1 MVRRLASAAR
11 GRFGAVNGA
20 AAAIAAVVVL
30 ASAAVA
36 GFGDGRAPGGSGSS
50 PAASAAPMALGSG
63 PATALQGQYEDV
75 IKAVLP
81 SVVQLSTSDS
91 QGSGVIYDDKG
102 DIVTNAHVVGS
113 ASTVEVVTDVG
124 GATLTAKV
132 LGVFAP
138 DDLAVIRVTSGAGSL
153 HPAKFGRSDGVQ
165 AGQIVVALGSPL
177 GLTGTATQ
185 GIISA
190 TGRTLIEDIATGSG
204 ATRTTTIA
212 DTLQTTAAI
221 NGGNSGGA
229 LVGLSG
235 QVIGMPT
242 ATSVAAGDGTSTG
255 IGFAIPSDTVT
266 SIARQ
271 LIAAGRVTQ
280 PGQATLGISPGT
292 TAASSPDQ
300 GKGVG
305 VTIASVSDG
314 GPADTAGLRRGDVI
328 TEVEGC
334 PIRTEAQLAA
344 LLAALTPGMQ
354 LSLTYTQS
362 GRAHTATVTLAAS
375 WS

>member
-1 MVRRLASAAR
+1 MIRRLGSVTR

-20 AAAIAAVVVL
+20 AAAIAAAVLL

-36 GFGDGRAPGGSGSS
+36 GCGDSRATGGSGTS
-50 PAASAAPMALGSG
+50 PAAAAAPVALGSG
-63 PATALQGQYEDV
+63 PAAALQGQYEDV

-81 SVVQLSTSDS
+81 SVVQISTSDA
-91 QGSGVIYDDKG
+91 QGSGVVYDGKG

-113 ASTVEVVTDVG
+113 ASTVQVLTDVG

-153 HPAKFGRSDGVQ
+153 HPATFGRSEGVQ
-165 AGQIVVALGSPL
+165 AGQIVLALGSPL
-177 GLTGTATQ
+177 GLTGSATQ

-190 TGRTLIEDIATGSG
+190 TGRTLIETIATGNDPK
-204 ATRTTTIA
+204 TNTIA
-212 DTLQTTAAI
+212 DTLQTSAAI
-221 NGGNSGGA
+221 NSGNSGGA
-229 LVGLSG
+229 LVSLSG

-242 ATSVAAGDGTSTG
+242 ATALAAGDGNSTG

-266 SIARQ
+266 SIAGQ

-280 PGQATLGISPGT
+280 PGAATLGI
-292 TAASSPDQ
+292 TARTALTSSGQ
-300 GKGVG
+300 GHG
-305 VTIASVSDG
+305 VTIASVSPD
-314 GPADTAGLRRGDVI
+314 GPAETAGLRGGDVI

-334 PIRTEAQLAA
+334 PIRSEAQLAA
-344 LLAALTPGMQ
+344 LLAALAPGMQ
-354 LSLTYTQS
+354 LYLTYTRS
-362 GRAHTATVTLAAS
+362 GAARTATVTLAGS

>member
-153 HPAKFGRSDGVQ
+153 HPAKFGQSDGVQ

-190 TGRTLIEDIATGSG
+190 TGRTLIEDVPAGG
-204 ATRTTTIA
+204 ASKTTTIA
-212 DTLQTTAAI
+212 DTLQTSAAI
-221 NGGNSGGA
+221 NSGNSGGA
-229 LVGLSG
+229 LVSLAG
-235 QVIGMPT
+235 QVIGIPT
-242 ATSVAAGDGTSTG
+242 ATALAAGDGNSTG

-266 SIARQ
+266 SIAGQ
-271 LIAAGRVTQ
+271 LISAGQVTQ
-280 PGQATLGISPGT
+280 PGRATLGISPGT
-292 TAASSPDQ
+292 AAAPSVQ
-300 GKGVG
+300 GNG
-305 VTIASVSDG
+305 VTIATVSAG
-314 GPADTAGLRRGDVI
+314 GPADTAGLRDGDVI

-334 PIRTEAQLAA
+334 PIRSEAQLAA

-354 LSLTYTQS
+354 LYLTYTRA